1 MVPTSALCMLV
12 HTHGRCKCGFILTCV
27 SARCC
32 DAGEPISVSPHII
45 AAKLPPQMGGGA
57 QNRACEPLVPRARAE
72 ASERA
77 SGSVWQPQ
85 GAQTDAPG

>member
-1 MVPTSALCMLV
+1 MVPASAMCMLL
-12 HTHGRCKCGFILTCV
+12 HAHGRCNFVFILTCV
-27 SARCC
+27 SGRCC

-45 AAKLPPQMGGGA
+45 VAGLPPQMGRGA

-85 GAQTDAPG
+85 GAQSDAPG